1 MVERQWGKDYK
12 ILRREGQYHL
22 SLIEKKAIHE
32 EGDSKK
38 LRERAMRSLKIW
50 VKSKEKVSELKG

>member
-38 LRERAMRSLKIW
+38 LREREL
-50 VKSKEKVSELKG
+50 SEA